1 MNAFHLML
9 RLCIP
14 VTLDWYLKTST
25 VLLIYKLLLLD
36 NLTLQNQ
43 YTIISTVSPLLLIYL
58 KNHNI

>member
-9 RLCIP
+9 RLWIP
-14 VTLDWYLKTST
+14 VALNWYLKTST